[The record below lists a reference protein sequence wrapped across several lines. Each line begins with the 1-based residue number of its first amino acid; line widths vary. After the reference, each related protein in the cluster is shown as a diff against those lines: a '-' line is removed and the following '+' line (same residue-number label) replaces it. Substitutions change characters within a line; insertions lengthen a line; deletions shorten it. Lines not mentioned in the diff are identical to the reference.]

1 MGRDKF
7 EKFDE
12 GLGDGGIEVLRD
24 AGVLDGKEGEGG
36 WRVGVQ
42 AGGGW
47 ESVKVGGGWE
57 SGTDAPSL
65 DLDAPSLDLKA
76 RDVLIGDGLGGMGG
90 MGGARAGDEGW
101 DGARAPLS
109 PSPAGAQHG
118 GQQGESSEIEFA

>member
-1 MGRDKF
+1 VCVK
-7 EKFDE
+7 
-12 GLGDGGIEVLRD
+12 
-24 AGVLDGKEGEGG
+24 GVGG
-36 WRVGVQ
+36 WYSGKVGV
-42 AGGGW
+42 
-47 ESVKVGGGWE
+47 GWE